1 MPNTVSAKKSLRQS
15 QVRRDRNRAA
25 RTALRTLLRKTRESI
40 AAKDEEASRANFA
53 TLVKKLDR
61 AAGKNLIHLNAAAR
75 TKSRL
80 SKSIK
85 ALKAK

>member
-25 RTALRTLLRKTRESI
+25 RTALRTLLRKTREAI
-40 AAKDEEASRANFA
+40 AAKDVAASKANFA
-53 TLVKKLDR
+53 ALVKKLDR
-61 AAGKNLIHLNAAAR
+61 AAGKNLIHLNSAAR

-80 SKSIK
+80 TKSIK
-85 ALKAK
+85 ALESK